1 MATPQRNAE
10 NSIKAEGNR
19 TEHTDSILKSLEKL
33 CSLSVDDTTEK
44 GVLRSRIDEQSSLIC
59 MLKQRADDVL
69 LRCQAL
75 EKINT
80 ELEGHV
86 TDCQK
91 ELDGE
96 RKKVKHLE
104 KRFMDL
110 ADINKGIIA
119 FMNNHENQNAQLKME
134 NEQLQSENDTLFSKK
149 LEDKEVLVKKLMQ
162 EIKQL
167 TEKYTNKENEYR
179 EKVAGFQSKLQE
191 QTTQLQ
197 AKNASLLDQ
206 LHDAQQQQRDA
217 VEMCSDLK
225 MKLEKAKEEHALREI
240 NMRES
245 ITSLT
250 KEKDKLLNLS
260 MERGKVIQEK
270 QQEIQQLEAKWMEEK
285 KARAKAEDRFEQE
298 AEAVN
303 ADIKVKFLQAA
314 LDESATNC
322 GKLKKDFEAFK
333 EHSTSLLIHER
344 ELNKKLRHMMG

>member
-10 NSIKAEGNR
+10 NFIAEGNR
-19 TEHTDSILKSLEKL
+19 TEHTDSFLKSLEKL
-33 CSLSVDDTTEK
+33 FSPSVDDTTET
-44 GVLRSRIDEQSSLIC
+44 VILPSRIDEQSSLIC

-75 EKINT
+75 QKIST

-96 RKKVKHLE
+96 RTKVKRLE

-110 ADINKGIIA
+110 ATINQAIIA
-119 FMNNHENQNAQLKME
+119 FMNRYKYQNAQLKME
-134 NEQLQSENDTLFSKK
+134 KEQLQSENDTIFSKK
-149 LEDKEVLVKKLMQ
+149 LEDKEVLVTKLMQ

-167 TEKYTNKENEYR
+167 TEKYTNEENKYR

-197 AKNASLLDQ
+197 AKNASLFDQ

-217 VEMCSDLK
+217 VEMCNDLK
-225 MKLEKAKEEHALREI
+225 MKLEKAKEEHALKEI

-245 ITSLT
+245 ITSLI

-285 KARAKAEDRFEQE
+285 KAWAKAEDRFDQE

-303 ADIKVKFLQAA
+303 ADIQAA

-322 GKLKKDFEAFK
+322 GKLKKDF
-333 EHSTSLLIHER
+333 
-344 ELNKKLRHMMG
+344 